1 MPDDYIECAELSGK
15 TIQALRVHRNAGEG
29 TGIEIELTD
38 GTRFACSISNPTAL
52 RASLYKG
59 GVGFPEIIREYEV

>member
-1 MPDDYIECAELSGK
+1 MQDDYIECAELSGK
-15 TIQALRVHRNAGEG
+15 TIHALRIHRNADDGADV
-29 TGIEIELTD
+29 EIELTD
-38 GTRFACSISNPTAL
+38 GTRFACSISNPPTF